1 MLTVC
6 KQEETDLSD
15 NNAMGNFFGLNIGDH
30 DATDMNLGKL
40 WEMLTDREA
49 WRTVAHGV
57 VKSWTRLGD
66 WTTTTGDERLKTLC
80 QYEGMMTAHGSDG
93 FFR

>member
-49 WRTVAHGV
+49 
-57 VKSWTRLGD
+57 
-66 WTTTTGDERLKTLC
+66 
-80 QYEGMMTAHGSDG
+80 
-93 FFR
+93 